1 MRRTAALTVSLALL
15 LAGCSSGNAADPAP
29 TSTSSTATS
38 ASAAA
43 SSGGTS
49 SAAATAVPADLATW
63 ASAFCTAA
71 APLTTL
77 GSLPTPDTSS
87 PAAAKTSLT
96 AFYRQG
102 AAVFTEAATA
112 LSTVGPPPVGGDS
125 QLTQGAVDALSGSAT
140 RFQGLATAAE
150 AADPSDAA
158 AIGGLVSGFSDAI
171 AALQASFASLNQGQ
185 SPEVSAAITAAPEC
199 AALAR

>member
-15 LAGCSSGNAADPAP
+15 VAGCTSGGGADPAP
-29 TSTSSTATS
+29 ASPSSAAAS
-38 ASAAA
+38 PSAAA
-43 SSGGTS
+43 SSGGTTT
-49 SAAATAVPADLATW
+49 AAATDVPADLATW

-77 GSLPTPDTSS
+77 GALPTPDTSS
-87 PAAAKTSLT
+87 PTSVKTSLT

-102 AAVFTEAATA
+102 AAVFTTTATA
-112 LSTVGPPPVGGDS
+112 LSTVGPPPVGGNS

-150 AADPSDAA
+150 AADPSNAA
-158 AIGGLVSGFSDAI
+158 AIGALVSGFSDAV
-171 AALQASFASLNQGQ
+171 AALRASFASLNRDQ

-199 AALAR
+199 SALAR